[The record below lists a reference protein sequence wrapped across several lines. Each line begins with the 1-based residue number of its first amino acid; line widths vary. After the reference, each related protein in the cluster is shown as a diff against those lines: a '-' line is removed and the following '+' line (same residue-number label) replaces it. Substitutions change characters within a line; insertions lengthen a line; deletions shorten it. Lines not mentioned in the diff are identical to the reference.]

1 MSEANILSI
10 QPLVQYLFKSNELSN
25 ELSPC
30 VNSCDSCDYRE
41 SMDECRSSTLDD
53 VMRAVTMENIPF
65 DFGAFLNMTPE
76 GIDMLKGLLQR
87 DPAKRLTARQAM
99 NHPWF
104 KLHAA
109 YEETAKENGLQVGH
123 RLTQSHLCLDSAA
136 CWPFQQQCH
145 VALAKYQCQ

>member
-1 MSEANILSI
+1 
-10 QPLVQYLFKSNELSN
+10 
-25 ELSPC
+25 
-30 VNSCDSCDYRE
+30 
-41 SMDECRSSTLDD
+41 MDECRSSTLDD

-99 NHPWF
+99 SHPWF

-109 YEETAKENGLQVGH
+109 FEETAKENGLQVGH
-123 RLTQSHLCLDSAA
+123 LHHVVI
-136 CWPFQQQCH
+136 QCS
-145 VALAKYQCQ
+145 L